1 MQLLL
6 NLMLILEHTIDP
18 ALEHIFTHGTIH
30 TVLETLVL
38 EIELDVIFAL
48 LVSYRDIKENFHG
61 TFGDGSKFVW
71 LGELYVIPI

>member
-1 MQLLL
+1 
-6 NLMLILEHTIDP
+6 
-18 ALEHIFTHGTIH
+18 
-30 TVLETLVL
+30 VLETLVL